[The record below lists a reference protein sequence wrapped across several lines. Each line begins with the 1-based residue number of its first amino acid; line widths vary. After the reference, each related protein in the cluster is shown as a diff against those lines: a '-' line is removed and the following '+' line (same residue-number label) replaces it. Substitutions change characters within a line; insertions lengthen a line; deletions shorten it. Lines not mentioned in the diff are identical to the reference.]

1 MTETMVER
9 VARSLIERIG
19 SPWPYD
25 EMDPMIRRLWDG
37 HARAAIEA
45 MRSPTDEML
54 HIGDEAVDTCTKV
67 DPCLTPAKHIWAD
80 MITAA
85 LGEGS
90 Q

>member
-1 MTETMVER
+1 MVER
-9 VARSLIERIG
+9 VARAIN
-19 SPWPYD
+19 PAA
-25 EMDPMIRRLWDG
+25 MDCPDGDVFVAAMKMICRQQ
-37 HARAAIEA
+37 ASAALEA

-85 LGEGS
+85 LGDG
-90 Q
+90 

>member
-9 VARSLIERIG
+9 VDRVIREKVFEVYDIKLLNSPGELG
-19 SPWPYD
+19 S
-25 EMDPMIRRLWDG
+25 
-37 HARAAIEA
+37 AALEA

-85 LGEGS
+85 LGDG
-90 Q
+90 